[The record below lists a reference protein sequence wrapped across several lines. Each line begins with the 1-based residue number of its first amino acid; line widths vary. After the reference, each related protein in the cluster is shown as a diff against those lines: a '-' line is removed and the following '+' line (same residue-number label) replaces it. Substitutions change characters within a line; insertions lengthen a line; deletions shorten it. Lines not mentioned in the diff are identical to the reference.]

1 VRCTPPVFCCSVAKL
16 YLTLCDPMDSMPD
29 FPVLHYQPPDQET
42 KPDQHPRTPTCSSQC
57 RISHLHTTIQTS
69 KRTAQFCWPFFFFF
83 FFQFCLT
90 HTSYF
95 SCSRPPSPPPALW
108 LELLS
113 SGYKANWPRAQGLG
127 QQHAQ
132 RTETFPRAHFL
143 RRSVVGEEEFSFREQ
158 STCSFTSALPLS

>member
-1 VRCTPPVFCCSVAKL
+1 MSPHKEAFQEVLSADLSSWGCLVWGPPPGRGRGTQPQLSSLFRKWSRKL
-16 YLTLCDPMDSMPD
+16 WLRDATCFREEPHILTQLG
-29 FPVLHYQPPDQET
+29 
-42 KPDQHPRTPTCSSQC
+42 
-57 RISHLHTTIQTS
+57 
-69 KRTAQFCWPFFFFF
+69 
-83 FFQFCLT
+83 T